1 MSLFT
6 IESNP
11 YAQWCFERLKG
22 RLASRPNT
30 PDAYTLKLVQ
40 NPLIYYAVLGV
51 KRCGVEMSTASRH
64 REVAKTYKSFV
75 VKGALTWLCREGGIA
90 RLPDWLTEDMLGK
103 TTLSGELL
111 LVSTSRRSFFY
122 RYTVRGIK
130 TFLLRSITYFQGRQ
144 P

>member
-1 MSLFT
+1 MSHFE

-22 RLASRPNT
+22 RLAARPT

-75 VKGALTWLCREGGIA
+75 VKHALTWLCREGEIDK
-90 RLPDWLTEDMLGK
+90 LPDWLTEDMLGK

-111 LVSTSRRSFFY
+111 LVSTSKLFFFLSVHCT
-122 RYTVRGIK
+122 RYK
-130 TFLLRSITYFQGRQ
+130 NYFV
-144 P
+144 PCTLCVV